1 MTRPPTRN
9 VQAHTTDPRPILLFL
24 ISVNVAVFVAWHTL
38 RNESGPSVHML
49 NHFLVSLAA
58 VDGERG
64 FRYWTLLT
72 SAFSHMD
79 AAHLV
84 FNLLSLWVFGRD
96 VAAVLGA
103 WRFLQLYVVGG
114 ILASFGH
121 VLFQGLTGAAEP
133 ALGASGSIMAIAV
146 VFAAMFPQRRL
157 LLQFLIPVPAALAVA
172 LYVLLDL
179 VGAVSGSGTNIA
191 HAAHLGGA
199 AYGLFYWLVYVRQS
213 YRS

>member
-1 MTRPPTRN
+1 MTQRPRRLPRTRTSN
-9 VQAHTTDPRPILLFL
+9 APPILIVL
-24 ISVNVAVFVAWHTL
+24 IAVNVAVFLAWHTL
-38 RNESGPSVHML
+38 RDGSEPSTFMID
-49 NHFLVSLAA
+49 HFLVSLHA
-58 VDGERG
+58 VDGEHG

-72 SAFSHMD
+72 SAFSHID

-103 WRFLQLYVVGG
+103 GRFLHLYVVGG

-121 VLFQGLTGAAEP
+121 VLFQGLTGAVEP

-179 VGAVSGSGTNIA
+179 IGAVSGSGTHIA

-199 AYGLFYWLVYVRQS
+199 AYGLFYWLVYVRRS
-213 YRS
+213 YGS